1 MKSKIAT
8 IFIIMIVVI
17 VSASLFVRYQSIAL
31 LEQGFKST
39 GTATTTTQTKWKV
52 YTNTKY
58 GYTLQYP
65 GIVYF
70 QPKQEEERLPV
81 EESSSIEM
89 GVPGGVPLVGIVI
102 TAWAPYTY
110 QTTDKTA
117 LEYNRITRLDLK
129 SFAETLRQR
138 FLDDKN
144 SNFPNKKIEAL
155 EEITFAGNK
164 AYATTVTGYMDG
176 YGSDT
181 FRYIYLDSGNYKF
194 VLQYSLKGDL
204 SKQIIGTFKFA
215 K

>member
-1 MKSKIAT
+1 MKSKNVV
-8 IFIIMIVVI
+8 IFIVIIVAI
-17 VSASLFVRYQSIAL
+17 ISAALFVRYQNIVL
-31 LEQGFKST
+31 LEQGFRST
-39 GTATTTTQTKWKV
+39 GTATTTAQVKWKV

-65 GIVYF
+65 GIVYL

-102 TAWAPYTY
+102 TAWAPYAS

-129 SFAETLRQR
+129 SFAGALRQK
-138 FLDDKN
+138 FIDDKN
-144 SNFPNKKIEAL
+144 SSFPNKNIGAL
-155 EEITFAGNK
+155 EEINFAGHK
-164 AYATTVTGYMDG
+164 AYTATVTGYMDG

-181 FRYIYLDSGNYKF
+181 FRYIYLDGGDSKL
-194 VLQYSLKGDL
+194 VLQFSLKGDL
-204 SKQIIGTFKFA
+204 SKQIIDTFKFI